1 VDFYSNGKDLIM
13 KIIHETPILVHDG
26 KYWSG
31 QVAEFDVG
39 VFHRTVTWRDTKN
52 GQSKIMHS
60 EWYAVEPKNVGR
72 SNATTAE
79 EQGILEMTSMMQKKI
94 DKGYVKPGEK
104 SAVLPLPMLAH
115 KFKDKS
121 HKIAFPLYVQPKYNG
136 MRMLYDGEKAWSRGG
151 KIMIPEVIQHIHF
164 DTQGYIVDGE
174 LMLPD
179 SPLLQETMKAAK
191 KYRKG
196 ISDKL
201 VYFIYDIVL
210 PGVPFSER
218 DALVKNVVSQAANF
232 GRSVLWAPTVRV
244 ESEYD
249 ILREHKSFTVAGF
262 EGTMIRTPDNLY
274 EVNKRS
280 HGLLKL
286 KDFQDAEFRIV
297 DVIDGGGKF
306 TGQAIFVCETEK
318 GVRFNCTPEG
328 NVEYR
333 RSLFDKGEELVG
345 KWLTVR
351 YFELTNDGVPQ
362 FPVGVAIREDGEF

>member
-1 VDFYSNGKDLIM
+1 M
-13 KIIHETPILVHDG
+13 KIIHETPILVHDS

-31 QVAEFDVG
+31 QVAKIDGG

-79 EQGILEMTSMMQKKI
+79 EQAILEMTSMMQKKI

-115 KFKDKS
+115 KLKDR
-121 HKIAFPLYVQPKYNG
+121 ARDDLYPMYVQPKYNG

-151 KIMIPEVIQHIHF
+151 KLMIPEVIEHIHF
-164 DTQGYIVDGE
+164 DTKGHIVDGE
-174 LMLPD
+174 LILPGN
-179 SPLLQETMKAAK
+179 PLLQETMKAAK

-196 ISDKL
+196 LS
-201 VYFIYDIVL
+201 
-210 PGVPFSER
+210 
-218 DALVKNVVSQAANF
+218 DALMYFVYDVVVPDLPFTLRYNLLNEIVGSQNLNVRV
-232 GRSVLWAPTVRV
+232 APTAIVFDSAALADFHRTV
-244 ESEYD
+244 TES
-249 ILREHKSFTVAGF
+249 GF
-262 EGTMIRTPDNLY
+262 EGTMLRAPDNLY

-286 KDFQDAEFRIV
+286 KDFQDAEFKIV

-306 TGQAIFVCETEK
+306 TGQAIFVCETDK
-318 GVRFNCTPEG
+318 GIRFNCTPEG

-333 RSLFDKGEELVG
+333 RSLYNLRSHHIGM
-345 KWLTVR
+345 WLTVR
-351 YFELTNDGVPQ
+351 FFELTKDGVPQ
-362 FPVGVAIREDGEF
+362 FPVGVTIREDGEF